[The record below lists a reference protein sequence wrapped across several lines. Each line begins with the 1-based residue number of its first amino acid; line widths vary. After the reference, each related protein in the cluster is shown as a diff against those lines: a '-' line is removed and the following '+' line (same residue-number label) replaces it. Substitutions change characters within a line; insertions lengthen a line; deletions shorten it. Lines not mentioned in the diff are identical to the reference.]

1 MLGREPTLP
10 ALKTSLLGTG
20 DAAKIGNSV
29 CFQLLFTF
37 IIPKTSWETKL
48 LYASVPTWLHCIV
61 FSDAFIC
68 LSLQ

>member
-1 MLGREPTLP
+1 MLEREPTLP
-10 ALKTSLLGTG
+10 ALKRSLLGTG
-20 DAAKIGNSV
+20 DVAKIGNSV

-48 LYASVPTWLHCIV
+48 LYASVPTWLHCNV